1 MPHAARTLRLVWLT
15 LSLALTLLI
24 VTLAAAAESD
34 LRYETEDWIFTA
46 PASLGSTEDLA
57 LIGQLVQVCSDD
69 IELLVGRRPTNVR
82 KFTMSWIIDGRAVA
96 WAFSTGVE
104 NHVPDA
110 AFRIV
115 TPNARQF
122 FEDMLRRR
130 LCFGPH
136 EVTHVLTWESWG
148 PLWANEGLATFTD
161 RLYGGPGWRC
171 CESPQTL
178 DFSCD
183 ASGYV
188 YGLEPHAYS
197 DLSPFVVDFPSY
209 MTAACFWHEIYARG
223 GFPAIRGI
231 LASMRSRRPLTTG
244 EFVLHHV
251 NRVLNRDLRPVAARY
266 GFEPAELAASLV
278 PRIPGCT
285 LIGMSTRDVI
295 RGTSGP
301 DVVCGLGGNDWLT
314 GGPAAD
320 VLDGGSGA
328 DRLDARDGR
337 RDVVRGG
344 PGKDSARVDR
354 GLDRVSGVERLLP

>member
-1 MPHAARTLRLVWLT
+1 LKLGLLT
-15 LSLALTLLI
+15 LALALALLI

-34 LRYETEDWIFTA
+34 LRYETEDWIFSA
-46 PASLGSTEDLA
+46 PSSLGTTEDLA

-69 IELLVGRRPTNVR
+69 IERLVGRRPTNVR
-82 KFTMSWIIDGRAVA
+82 KFTMSWIIDGRAVS

-110 AFRIV
+110 AFHIV
-115 TPNARQF
+115 SPNARWF
-122 FEDMLRRR
+122 FEGMLRSR
-130 LCFGPH
+130 LCVGPH
-136 EVTHVLTWESWG
+136 EVTHVLSWG
-148 PLWANEGLATFTD
+148 PAWANEGLATFTD
-161 RLYGGPGWRC
+161 RLYAPGWRC

-178 DFSCD
+178 DFSCA

-223 GFPAIRGI
+223 SFPAIRGI
-231 LASMRSRRPLTTG
+231 LASMRRRPPLTTG

-266 GFEPAELAASLV
+266 GFEPPELAASPA

-285 LIGMSTRDVI
+285 LIGMATRDVI
-295 RGTSGP
+295 PGTSGP

-314 GGPAAD
+314 GGPDAD

-354 GLDRVSGVERLLP
+354 RLDRVSGVERLLQ